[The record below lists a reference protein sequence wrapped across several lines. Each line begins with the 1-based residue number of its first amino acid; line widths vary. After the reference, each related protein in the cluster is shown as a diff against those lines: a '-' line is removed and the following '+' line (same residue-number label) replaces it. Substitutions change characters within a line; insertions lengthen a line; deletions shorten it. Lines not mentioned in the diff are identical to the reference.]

1 MFTVTGGAGHG
12 LMPGLQNLVMSGRPG
27 SQGGRGHSRTV
38 ASSVSWAEAARRLQ
52 GLTPAEIAVLSS
64 QSAQLLSQLMWN
76 RQTRASPATWE
87 ALVSSAIAALARP
100 AQQPRHPTILNSSGL
115 LMPAS
120 PLLLN
125 VRGFKTRIRNSGG
138 SSGFSAFNRKKDG
151 SGEGETEDERFREV
165 LNKLNISP
173 GEKEK
178 VHVALLSYA
187 VGAQGET
194 GDKGTGKGKEAPKGG
209 FFNTGGAGV
218 MRRGDTYLF
227 RICNV
232 IIIAGALFALSQ
244 LFGMSLFGRMS
255 RVANEIAPEDIEVTF
270 EDVKGCDEAKQEL
283 QEVVEFL
290 MNPEKFSALGGKLPK
305 GCLLVGPPGTGKTLL
320 ARAVAGQ
327 AGVPF
332 FYASGSEFDEVLV
345 GQGARRVR
353 DLFKAAK
360 ERAPCVIFLDEIDS
374 VGSKRSSSE
383 LHPYANQTINQLLS
397 EMDGFVSNEGVIVL
411 GATNRPR
418 DLDKA
423 LLRPGRFDTQVE
435 VPNPDAKGRRDILG
449 LYLNKIKH
457 DDTVDIE
464 SLAART
470 TGFSGADLQN
480 LVNTAA
486 IRAAV
491 ENKQW
496 VGMIDM
502 ELAYDKQT
510 LGTEMKSRSRPRED
524 LEITAYHE
532 AGHTLVAYFTKDT
545 MPLHKVTILAKGHSG
560 GHTAFTPTE
569 NMEWHNTKAQ
579 MKSRMDV
586 SMGGRVAEE
595 LIFGK
600 EKVTSGASSD
610 LESATSTAER
620 MVKSFGMS
628 DKVGL
633 RVQGNSDSNDIAPAT
648 KEIMDNEIKL
658 ILDDSYKRA
667 TTVLTQHK
675 KELVMLAEALL
686 KYETL
691 DADDVK
697 CIVEQK
703 RPPVP
708 KQSTPPPPPGSL
720 MAGIRQTPPLT
731 PLAPNLPVPG
741 LTVESTPQSV

>member
-1 MFTVTGGAGHG
+1 MLSVTGWTQGGHT
-12 LMPGLQNLVMSGRPG
+12 LIPGIHNLVLGTRSGLHTRAG
-27 SQGGRGHSRTV
+27 TRTNSAV
-38 ASSVSWAEAARRLQ
+38 TWGEAARRLET
-52 GLTPAEIAVLSS
+52 LSSAEIAVLSARS
-64 QSAQLLSQLMWN
+64 IEVLDQ
-76 RQTRASPATWE
+76 
-87 ALVSSAIAALARP
+87 LVSSGLPPHIECPTWESLCTSYIASISPPKSRSLL
-100 AQQPRHPTILNSSGL
+100 QNSSL
-115 LMPAS
+115 LTPPS
-120 PLLLN
+120 PFLHN
-125 VRGFKTRIRNSGG
+125 VRGFKTKARTG
-138 SSGFSAFNRKKDG
+138 SSAFSGFNKLKKGRD
-151 SGEGETEDERFREV
+151 SETISEDERFREV
-165 LNKLNISP
+165 LNKLNISQ

-178 VHVALLSYA
+178 VHIALLSYA
-187 VGAQGET
+187 QGAHAET
-194 GDKGTGKGKEAPKGG
+194 GDREKTASKGKENPKVFG
-209 FFNTGGAGV
+209 FNSGWVWTYVSRMANALIIVAVVISMAQLWGWSIV
-218 MRRGDTYLF
+218 NRVTRG
-227 RICNV
+227 
-232 IIIAGALFALSQ
+232 
-244 LFGMSLFGRMS
+244 
-255 RVANEIAPEDIEVTF
+255 ANEIAPEDIEVSF
-270 EDVKGCDEAKQEL
+270 DDVKGCDEAKIEL

-290 MNPEKFSALGGKLPK
+290 MNPDKFSALGGKLPK

-332 FYASGSEFDEVLV
+332 FYASGSEFDEILV

-411 GATNRPR
+411 GATNRAE

-435 VPNPDAKGRRDILG
+435 VPNPDVKGRKEILA
-449 LYLNKIKH
+449 LYLSKIKH
-457 DDTVDIE
+457 DDSVNID

-491 ENKQW
+491 ENKQF
-496 VGMIDM
+496 VGMAEM
-502 ELAYDKQT
+502 EMAYDKQT
-510 LGTEMKSRSRPRED
+510 MGTEWKSRARPRED
-524 LEITAYHE
+524 MEITAYHE
-532 AGHTLVAYFTKDT
+532 AGHTLVAYFNKEA

-569 NMEWHNTKAQ
+569 NMQWHKTKAQ
-579 MKSRMDV
+579 MKADMDV

-610 LESATSTAER
+610 LESATNTAEK
-620 MVKSFGMS
+620 MVKHLGMS

-633 RVQGNSDSNDIAPAT
+633 RVNGDPRHSDTSPAT
-648 KEIMDNEIKL
+648 RELVDSEIKL
-658 ILDDSYKRA
+658 LLDDSYRRA
-667 TTVLTQHK
+667 TMMLTQHR
-675 KELVMLAEALL
+675 KELVLLAEALL

-691 DADDVK
+691 DAEDVR
-697 CIVEQK
+697 CIVEHK
-703 RPPVP
+703 RPPP
-708 KQSTPPPPPGSL
+708 SKQPSTPPPGSL
-720 MAGIRQTPPLT
+720 MGFRQQPL
-731 PLAPNLPVPG
+731 PG
-741 LTVESTPQSV
+741 LTPAIPGITVESSP

>member
-1 MFTVTGGAGHG
+1 MMLSVSPHG
-12 LMPGLQNLVMSGRPG
+12 LVPGIHNLLLGTRSGLQTRA
-27 SQGGRGHSRTV
+27 QARTNSAV
-38 ASSVSWAEAARRLQ
+38 TWAEAARRLET
-52 GLTPAEIAVLSS
+52 LSSAEIAVLSARS
-64 QSAQLLSQLMWN
+64 NQVLDQLVSTPHLLHSEC
-76 RQTRASPATWE
+76 PTWE
-87 ALVSSAIAALARP
+87 DLCTSYIAYVSPPKSRSLL
-100 AQQPRHPTILNSSGL
+100 QNSSL
-115 LMPAS
+115 LTPTS
-120 PLLLN
+120 PFLLN
-125 VRGFKTRIRNSGG
+125 VRGFKTKARTG
-138 SSGFSAFNRKKDG
+138 SSAFSGFNKLKKGRD
-151 SGEGETEDERFREV
+151 SETISEDERFREV
-165 LNKLNISP
+165 LNKLNISQ

-178 VHVALLSYA
+178 VHIALLSYA
-187 VGAQGET
+187 QGANAEGGEKT
-194 GDKGTGKGKEAPKGG
+194 ASKGKDTPKVFG
-209 FFNTGGAGV
+209 FNSGWVWTYVSRMANALIIVAVVISMAQLWGWSIV
-218 MRRGDTYLF
+218 NRVTRG
-227 RICNV
+227 
-232 IIIAGALFALSQ
+232 
-244 LFGMSLFGRMS
+244 
-255 RVANEIAPEDIEVTF
+255 ANEIAPEDIEVSF
-270 EDVKGCDEAKQEL
+270 DDVKGCDEAKIEL

-290 MNPEKFSALGGKLPK
+290 MNPDKFSALGGKLPK

-332 FYASGSEFDEVLV
+332 FYASGSEFDEILV

-411 GATNRPR
+411 GATNRAE

-435 VPNPDAKGRRDILG
+435 VPNPDVKGRKEILA
-449 LYLNKIKH
+449 LYLSKIKH
-457 DDTVDIE
+457 DDSVNID

-491 ENKQW
+491 ENKQF
-496 VGMIDM
+496 VGMAEM
-502 ELAYDKQT
+502 EMAYDKQT
-510 LGTEMKSRSRPRED
+510 MGTEWKSRARPRED
-524 LEITAYHE
+524 MEITAYHE
-532 AGHTLVAYFTKDT
+532 AGHTLVAYFNKEA

-569 NMEWHNTKAQ
+569 NMQWHKTKAQ
-579 MKSRMDV
+579 MKADMDV

-610 LESATSTAER
+610 LESATNTAEK
-620 MVKSFGMS
+620 MVKHLGMS

-633 RVQGNSDSNDIAPAT
+633 RVNGDPRHSDTSPAT
-648 KEIMDNEIKL
+648 RELVDSEIKL
-658 ILDDSYKRA
+658 LLDDSYRRA
-667 TTVLTQHK
+667 TMMLTQHR
-675 KELVMLAEALL
+675 KELVLLAEALL

-691 DADDVK
+691 DAEDVR
-697 CIVEQK
+697 CIVEHK
-703 RPPVP
+703 RPPP
-708 KQSTPPPPPGSL
+708 SKQPSTPPEPKMIYGSSIGRDPSHVNSIHTL
-720 MAGIRQTPPLT
+720 ICTQNNHLLSG
-731 PLAPNLPVPG
+731 
-741 LTVESTPQSV
+741 